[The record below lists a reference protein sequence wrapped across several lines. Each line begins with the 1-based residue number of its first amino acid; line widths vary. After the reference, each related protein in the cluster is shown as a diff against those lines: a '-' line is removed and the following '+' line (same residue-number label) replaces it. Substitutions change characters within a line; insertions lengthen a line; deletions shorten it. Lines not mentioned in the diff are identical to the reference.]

1 MSLQYKIL
9 LIDDEVMALT
19 AMENYLM
26 LVGNYEIHKC
36 ADSRLV
42 IDLVRSGGF
51 DLIIMD
57 LTMPHISGKE
67 LLKKIEEN
75 NPEVPIIVVTGEN
88 EVDTAVACMQ
98 SGAKDFIAKPISPE
112 RLASSINT
120 ILEIQELKREVS
132 SLKIS
137 NHEANLKNPNAFN
150 EIITASQTMIKLFHY
165 MEVISITNRPVMIQG
180 ETGVGKELFA
190 KAIHTLSNRSGPFI
204 AINSAGLEENVFSD
218 TLFGHVKGSF
228 TGADFDRMGLI
239 EKAHG
244 GTIFLDEIGDMGV
257 NLQVKLLR
265 LLQENEF
272 MAIGS
277 DQIKKA
283 NVRILAAT
291 NCNLKE
297 MQEKGSF
304 RKDLFYRL
312 TDHQIFVPPLRERKE
327 DIDLL
332 VKHFVK
338 SIAKEFNLNQIVFP
352 KELVD
357 GLRFYNFPGNIRELQ
372 KIVFDAIS
380 QHKNGVISKELVLS
394 KINSPD
400 NKTEDNG
407 VNPDL
412 IFPHKL
418 PTLKEMNHYLIEEAL
433 KRAFGNQ
440 SSAARLLGIT
450 PQALNQKLKRDSKS
464 NEDQNSN

>member
-1 MSLQYKIL
+1 MSLRYKIL
-9 LIDDEVMALT
+9 LIDDEEMALS

-42 IDLVRSGGF
+42 LDLVQNGDF
-51 DLIIMD
+51 HLIIMD
-57 LTMPHISGKE
+57 LTMPYITGKE
-67 LLKKIEEN
+67 LLKKIEEI

-98 SGAKDFIAKPISPE
+98 LGAKDFIAKPILPE
-112 RLASSINT
+112 RLVSSINT
-120 ILEIQELKREVS
+120 ILEMQALKREVN
-132 SLKIS
+132 SLKNP
-137 NHEANLKNPNAFN
+137 NHETNLKNPEVFS
-150 EIITASQTMIKLFHY
+150 EIITTNQAMIKLFHY
-165 MEVISITNRPVMIQG
+165 MEVISVTTRPVMILG

-190 KAIHTLSNRSGPFI
+190 KAIHTLSGRSGPFI

-218 TLFGHVKGSF
+218 TLFGHVKGAF

-239 EKAHG
+239 EKAFG

-277 DQIKKA
+277 DQLKKA
-283 NVRILAAT
+283 NVRIIAAT

-297 MQEKGSF
+297 MQEKGTF

-312 TDHQIFVPPLRERKE
+312 TDHQIFIPPLRERKE
-327 DIDLL
+327 DISLL
-332 VKHFVK
+332 IKHFVK
-338 SIAKEFNLNQIVFP
+338 LIAKELNINHIQFP
-352 KELVD
+352 KELINC
-357 GLRFYNFPGNIRELQ
+357 LRAYDFPGNIRELQ

-380 QHKNGVISKELVLS
+380 QHKNGVVSKELVLQ
-394 KINSPD
+394 KLNITNSSLQE
-400 NKTEDNG
+400 NA
-407 VNPDL
+407 DL
-412 IFPHKL
+412 NFTFPSKL
-418 PTLKEMNHYLIEEAL
+418 PTLKEMNQLLIDEAL
-433 KRAFGNQ
+433 DRASGNQ
-440 SSAARLLGIT
+440 STAARLLGIT
-450 PQALNQKLKRDSKS
+450 PQALNQKLKRTSK
-464 NEDQNSN
+464 